1 MDRFWDSSWKA
12 VDPQRVADYVASV
25 DMGEDDLIA
34 ALRQH
39 GVTSVCDAG
48 CGCGVYTAKLAANG
62 FSVSGF
68 DVSAQAVGMARE
80 LLGTMALEG
89 ALKCASVLDTGYE
102 DGQFDCVLAR
112 DVLDHISREAAVR
125 AIVELYR
132 IIRAGGVLLLTLDP
146 LDREYET
153 EPHTVNSDG
162 DYVYTAGKW
171 KGMVFHPYTARELRG
186 LLSDDADCDIADENG
201 ELTVWIRKH

>member
-12 VDPQRVADYVASV
+12 VDPQRVADYIASV

-34 ALRQH
+34 ALRRH
-39 GVTSVCDAG
+39 GVSSVCDAG

-68 DVSAQAVGMARE
+68 DVSAQAVGMAQE

-89 ALKCASVLDTGYE
+89 ALKCASMLDTGYE

-112 DVLDHISREAAVR
+112 DVLDHISRADAAR

-132 IIRAGGVLLLTLDP
+132 IIRPGGVLLLTLDP

-171 KGMVFHPYTARELRG
+171 RGMVFHPYTARELRG
-186 LLSDDADCDIADENG
+186 SLPDDADCDIADENR